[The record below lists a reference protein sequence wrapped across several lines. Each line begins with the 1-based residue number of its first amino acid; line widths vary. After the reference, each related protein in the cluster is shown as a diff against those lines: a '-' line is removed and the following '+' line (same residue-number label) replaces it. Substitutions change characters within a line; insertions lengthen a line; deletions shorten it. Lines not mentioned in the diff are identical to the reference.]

1 MIGRLTGRLV
11 EKQPP
16 QLVIDVMGVGYEVL
30 APMTTFYQLP
40 ALGDALSLYTH
51 LSISEAAHQLFGFAN
66 AADRSFFR
74 LLIKVTGVGPK
85 MALAIL
91 SAMEAQECAN
101 CIMQNNLVALVRIPG
116 VGKKTAERLVI
127 EMRDRLKDW
136 NPTIHSAARSAES
149 TGPQIQPVNGMM
161 AEAESALVALGYK
174 PVEAAKAISAV
185 MKQQELARTE
195 DIIRAVLRSMS
206 PN

>member
-16 QLVIDVMGVGYEVL
+16 QLVIDVQGVGYEVL

-40 ALGDALSLYTH
+40 ALGESLSLYTH
-51 LSISEAAHQLFGFAN
+51 LSISEAAHQLFGFVN

-91 SAMEAQECAN
+91 SAMEAQECVQ
-101 CIMQNNLVALVRIPG
+101 CIVQNNLVALVRIPG

-136 NPTIHSAARSAES
+136 GGQSPASARLAQE
-149 TGPQIQPVNGMM
+149 TPQAQQVNGMI

-185 MKQQELARTE
+185 MKNQELARTE

>member
-16 QLVIDVMGVGYEVL
+16 HLLIDVQGVGYELL

-40 ALGDALSLYTH
+40 ALGETLSLYTH
-51 LSISEAAHQLFGFAN
+51 LSISEAAHQLFGFASS
-66 AADRSFFR
+66 ADRSFFR

-91 SAMEAQECAN
+91 SAMEAQECAQ
-101 CIMQNNLVALVRIPG
+101 CLLQNNLVALVRIPG

-136 NPTIHSAARSAES
+136 GPQVSASAHSAHDVPASQVLNAM
-149 TGPQIQPVNGMM
+149 V

-174 PVEAAKAISAV
+174 PAEAAKAIVAA
-185 MKQQELARTE
+185 MKQQELSRTE
-195 DIIRAVLRSMS
+195 DVIRAVLRAMS
-206 PN
+206 PT

>member
-16 QLVIDVMGVGYEVL
+16 HLLIDVQGVGYELL

-40 ALGDALSLYTH
+40 GLGESLSLYTH
-51 LSISEAAHQLFGFAN
+51 LSISEAAHQLFGFASS
-66 AADRSFFR
+66 ADRSFFR

-91 SAMEAQECAN
+91 SAMDAQECAQ
-101 CIMQNNLVALVRIPG
+101 CLLQNNLIALVRIPG

-136 NPTIHSAARSAES
+136 APQASAS
-149 TGPQIQPVNGMM
+149 PQAAQDLPAAQVLNAMV

-174 PVEAAKAISAV
+174 PAEAAKAIAAA
-185 MKQQELARTE
+185 MKQQELTRTE
-195 DIIRAVLRSMS
+195 DVIRAVLRAMS
-206 PN
+206 PT

>member
-16 QLVIDVMGVGYEVL
+16 HLLIDVQGVGYELL

-40 ALGDALSLYTH
+40 ALGEALSLYTH
-51 LSISEAAHQLFGFAN
+51 LSISEAAHQLFGFASS
-66 AADRSFFR
+66 ADRSFFR

-91 SAMEAQECAN
+91 SAMEAQECAQ
-101 CIMQNNLVALVRIPG
+101 CLLQNNLVALVRIPG

-136 NPTIHSAARSAES
+136 APQTSTSPQAAQDLPASHAL
-149 TGPQIQPVNGMM
+149 NAML

-174 PVEAAKAISAV
+174 PAEAAKAIAAA
-185 MKQQELARTE
+185 MKQQELTRTE
-195 DIIRAVLRSMS
+195 DVIRAVLRAMS
-206 PN
+206 PT

>member
-16 QLVIDVMGVGYEVL
+16 HLVIDVQGVGYELL

-40 ALGDALSLYTH
+40 PLGEALSLFTH
-51 LSISEAAHQLFGFAN
+51 LSISESAHQLFGFASS
-66 AADRSFFR
+66 ADRSFFR

-91 SAMEAQECAN
+91 SAMEAQECAQ
-101 CIMQNNLVALVRIPG
+101 CLLQNNLIALVRIPG

-136 NPTIHSAARSAES
+136 SPQATAVTHSNQELPPSNTLNAM
-149 TGPQIQPVNGMM
+149 V

-174 PVEAAKAISAV
+174 PAEAAKAIVTA
-185 MKQQELARTE
+185 MKQQELTRTE
-195 DIIRAVLRSMS
+195 DIIRAVLRAMS
-206 PN
+206 PT

>member
-16 QLVIDVMGVGYEVL
+16 HLVIDVQGVGYELL

-40 ALGDALSLYTH
+40 ALGEGLSLYTH
-51 LSISEAAHQLFGFAN
+51 LSISEAAHQLFGFACS
-66 AADRSFFR
+66 ADRSFFR

-91 SAMEAQECAN
+91 SAMEAQECAQ
-101 CIMQNNLVALVRIPG
+101 CLLQNNLVALVRIPG

-136 NPTIHSAARSAES
+136 APQPS
-149 TGPQIQPVNGMM
+149 TGAQTAQELPASHALNAML

-174 PVEAAKAISAV
+174 PAEAAKAIAAA
-185 MKQQELARTE
+185 MKQQELTRTE
-195 DIIRAVLRSMS
+195 DVIRAVLRAMS

>member
-1 MIGRLTGRLV
+1 VIGRLTGRLV

-16 QLVIDVMGVGYEVL
+16 QLVIDVQGVGYEVL

-40 ALGDALSLYTH
+40 ALGEVISLHTH

-66 AADRSFFR
+66 AGDRSFFR
-74 LLIKVTGVGPK
+74 LLIKVSGVGPK

-91 SAMEAQECAN
+91 SAMEAQECAQ
-101 CIMQNNLVALVRIPG
+101 CILQNNLVALIKIPG
-116 VGKKTAERLVI
+116 VGKKIAERLVI
-127 EMRDRLKDW
+127 DLRDRLKDW
-136 NPTIHSAARSAES
+136 APAATAKS
-149 TGPQIQPVNGMM
+149 TQDAPQAQQVNAML

-174 PVEAAKAISAV
+174 PAEAAKAISAA
-185 MKQQELARTE
+185 MKQTELARTE
-195 DIIRAVLRSMS
+195 DVIRAVLRSMS

>member
-1 MIGRLTGRLV
+1 VIGRLTGRLV

-16 QLVIDVMGVGYEVL
+16 QLVIDVQGVGYEVL

-40 ALGDALSLYTH
+40 ALGEITSLHTH

-66 AADRSFFR
+66 AQDRSFFR
-74 LLIKVTGVGPK
+74 LLIKVSGVGPK

-91 SAMEAQECAN
+91 SAMEAQECAH
-101 CIMQNNLVALVRIPG
+101 CILQNNLVALVKIPG
-116 VGKKTAERLVI
+116 VGKKIAERLVI

-136 NPTIHSAARSAES
+136 APHSSAKSIQEA
-149 TGPQIQPVNGMM
+149 PQAQQVNAMV

-174 PVEAAKAISAV
+174 PAEAAKAILAA
-185 MKQQELARTE
+185 MKQTELARTE
-195 DIIRAVLRSMS
+195 DIIRAVLRAMS

>member
-16 QLVIDVMGVGYEVL
+16 HLVIDVQGVGYELL

-40 ALGDALSLYTH
+40 TLGEAFSLYTH
-51 LSISEAAHQLFGFAN
+51 LSISESAHQLFGFATS
-66 AADRSFFR
+66 ADRSFFR

-91 SAMEAQECAN
+91 SAMEAQECAQ
-101 CIMQNNLVALVRIPG
+101 CLLQNNLVALVRIPG

-136 NPTIHSAARSAES
+136 APQLSASAQA
-149 TGPQIQPVNGMM
+149 THNAPAAQVLNAMV

-174 PVEAAKAISAV
+174 PAEAAKAIAAA
-185 MKQQELARTE
+185 MKQQELTRTE
-195 DIIRAVLRSMS
+195 DVIRAVLRAMS
-206 PN
+206 PT